1 MKRNIVLLIVLSV
14 LAGLSYFLITKKSS
28 PVAPKSYDFSYRDF
42 AVKDIDK
49 IKKIVLINRNKGL
62 FSFEKHIDN
71 WIINKEFIANK
82 NAVNNMLA
90 VIQKVRIDYVP
101 PDAAVENI
109 MKSMMYNAIKVE
121 LYDENDNAIKKYYIG
136 GSPDSSDG
144 TYFVMDGS
152 AKPLVMGIPGF
163 IGNLRVRFAYSM
175 DDWRDRT
182 VIHINYD
189 DIQEVKMLYNFDKK
203 SSFVIDNNNG
213 NFSVTQPFGNSNN
226 SNQVPDQNI
235 INSYLLGFE
244 NKAAEAVS
252 NSIEDKDDILSR
264 SPIVEIFITT
274 KSNTT
279 KSVKLYMIPILD
291 DEVDMEGTGLDKYL
305 NQEVLRYM
313 ALTDSGDLFLVQ
325 YTVFKDLFL
334 TYDSFFK

>member
-1 MKRNIVLLIVLSV
+1 MKRNIILLIVLIG
-14 LAGLSYFLITKKSS
+14 LAGLSYILITKKKSIVS
-28 PVAPKSYDFSYRDF
+28 PKSYDFSYREF
-42 AVKDIDK
+42 AVKEVDL

-62 FSFEKHIDN
+62 FTFEKQKDN
-71 WIINKEFIANK
+71 WIINKKYNANK
-82 NAVNNMLA
+82 NAVKNMLA
-90 VIQKVRIDYVP
+90 VIQKARIEYVP
-101 PDAAVENI
+101 ADAAVENI
-109 MKSMMYNAIKVE
+109 MKSMMYNAVKVE
-121 LYDENDNAIKKYYIG
+121 LYDENNNAIKKYYIG
-136 GSPDSSDG
+136 GSPDNSDG

-163 IGNLRVRFAYSM
+163 TGNLRVRFAYSI

-182 VIHINYD
+182 VIDINHD

-203 SSFVIDNNNG
+203 SSFVINNNDG
-213 NFSVTQPFGNSNN
+213 NFSVTPAFNISNN
-226 SNQVPDQNI
+226 SNRVPDQNS

-264 SPIVEIFITT
+264 SPIVEIYVTT
-274 KSNTT
+274 KSNKT

-291 DEVDMEGTGLDKYL
+291 EEVKKEKTGLDKYL

-325 YTVFKDLFL
+325 YKVFKDLFL